1 MSLDRIRNFFRD
13 GTLPM
18 LLRPTKLS
26 PGADGD
32 EENGTVMT
40 GARVALPL
48 ALAVFLAIAGAT
60 VGPRGFDAATLLA
73 NQDDPV
79 ALADRAVA
87 RRLNGEVAEREIAAA
102 LAADDADLAASFFEL
117 ARERKIEID
126 PALVTRIEAANSAI
140 ATASRSVKSF
150 ARGLVSGE
158 TDDLAGLAGT
168 VASDLLIIG
177 DARDLLREGSR
188 LAAGQPVDDL
198 ILAMAWV
205 GPVAT
210 AGTYA
215 SAGAAAPVRVGLTVV
230 KVARR
235 MGRLSAEMAAWVN
248 QAAVDIVD
256 WAKLR
261 NAVGSASIVRPV
273 AGWRAVR
280 QAVRPDKAQALARLA
295 EDVGNVQAK
304 AGTRAALDGLKL
316 ARGPGDLSR
325 VAALA
330 AAKGGKTRAILKLLG
345 RGAIMLTVGVLN
357 LAMWIFWAV
366 ATALSF
372 VVSLKRAAERA
383 TERYCARRRRRL
395 ARAARREAAAS
406 SKLSQARAGAARPR
420 AHWPA
425 LRSRPSVMER
435 PPSGLAACAAAS

>member
-1 MSLDRIRNFFRD
+1 
-13 GTLPM
+13 
-18 LLRPTKLS
+18 
-26 PGADGD
+26 
-32 EENGTVMT
+32 MT
-40 GARVALPL
+40 GARVAVPL
-48 ALAVFLAIAGAT
+48 ALAVFLAVAGVT
-60 VGPRGFDAATLLA
+60 IGPGAFDAAALFA
-73 NQDDPV
+73 SQDDPV

-87 RRLNGEVAEREIAAA
+87 RRFDGATAAREIAAA
-102 LAADDADLAASFFEL
+102 LAADDADLAASFLEL
-117 ARERKIEID
+117 ARERKIDVD
-126 PALVTRIEAANSAI
+126 PALVAKIEAANSTV
-140 ATASRSVKSF
+140 ATASRSVKNF
-150 ARGLVSGE
+150 ARGLLSGD

-168 VASDLLIIG
+168 VAADLLVIG
-177 DARDLLREGSR
+177 DARDVLREGSR

-235 MGRLSAEMAAWVN
+235 MGRLSAEMAAWLN
-248 QAAVDIVD
+248 QAVTDIVD
-256 WAKLR
+256 WARLR
-261 NAVGSASIVRPV
+261 SAVGSVSIMRPV

-280 QAVRPDKAQALARLA
+280 QAVRPDKAQALARLV

-316 ARGPGDLSR
+316 ARGPGDVSR

-330 AAKGGKTRAILKLLG
+330 AAKGGKTRAILKLFG
-345 RGAIMLTVGVLN
+345 RGAIMLTVGVFN
-357 LAMWIFWAV
+357 LAMWMFWAV

-372 VVSLKRAAERA
+372 VVSLKRAVERA

-395 ARAARREAAAS
+395 ARAAKREARSNVA
-406 SKLSQARAGAARPR
+406 QALGNARR
-420 AHWPA
+420 SRSRWAVFS
-425 LRSRPSVMER
+425 SRPSVGQQR
-435 PPSGLAACAAAS
+435 QPQLTLCAAAS